1 MHEQIVIK
9 IGSYSET
16 EAKEEADL
24 CSEIKI
30 LIIKGSFGPKSE
42 IEKKLTEEEDLK
54 IIIEFQHRI
63 ETNSATG

>member
-24 CSEIKI
+24 CSEIEI

-42 IEKKLTEEEDLK
+42 IEKKLIEEEDLK

-63 ETNSATG
+63 